1 MSPQTSSNSR
11 LWKVAG
17 GLVLAH
23 VVLVFGGFAL
33 QKSPLLGDTT
43 KHVTAALVDSSMT
56 KVFTGGYIEYLGFLV
71 FLVAGT
77 LLARL
82 LRGTGEISAWL
93 SSTVAAT
100 AVSYTAVT
108 LASGFAAGAA
118 ALYNGHHGAS
128 LETITTVNDVR
139 NFAFFLSV
147 GLLGVFALA
156 VAGAIQATGILP
168 RWLAYAGYVIGV
180 LNIASVAG
188 VAWDAV
194 NEVNLLWFVW
204 FVTLG
209 AVALRG
215 PRTTPA
221 VSREAAVAGV

>member
-1 MSPQTSSNSR
+1 MSSSNNR

-33 QKSPLLGDTT
+33 QKSPLLGDSTR
-43 KHVTAALVDSSMT
+43 HVTAALVDSSMT
-56 KVFTGGYIEYLGFLV
+56 KVFTGGYIEYLGVLV

-82 LRGTGEISAWL
+82 LRGTGEISGWL
-93 SSTVAAT
+93 SSTVAAA
-100 AVSYTAVT
+100 AVSYTAVA

-139 NFAFFLSV
+139 NFAFFLSI

-156 VAGAIQATGILP
+156 VAGAIQATGLLP
-168 RWLAYAGYVIGV
+168 RWLAYTGYVVGA
-180 LNIASVAG
+180 LNIAAVPAVAR
-188 VAWDAV
+188 D
-194 NEVNLLWFVW
+194 EVGLLWFLW

-215 PRTTPA
+215 PRTAPA
-221 VSREAAVAGV
+221 VPRVADVARV